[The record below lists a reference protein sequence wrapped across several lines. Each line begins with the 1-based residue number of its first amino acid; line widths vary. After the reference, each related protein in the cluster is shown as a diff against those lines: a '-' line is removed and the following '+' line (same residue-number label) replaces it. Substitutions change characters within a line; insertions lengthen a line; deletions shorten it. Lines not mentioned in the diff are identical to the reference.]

1 LTVVLFHQYQIGI
14 SPHRAGMLFQ
24 SIRRLRHFVYN
35 VLQNEEHD
43 TLFSRYVD
51 YFLIFLIMTNV
62 AAVIAESVDQWY
74 YPYQNYFTLFENF
87 SIVIFSIEYLL
98 RLWSVAE
105 AKPDNTTWKQ
115 RWDWL
120 RSPSALIDLVAIVP
134 AFLNFFV
141 NIDLRF
147 LRILRL
153 FRILK
158 LTRYFASMRIL
169 LVVIS
174 KERGSFQAVI
184 FILIIMIVTA
194 SSGIYLVENHAQP
207 DEFESI
213 PKAMWWA
220 VVTLTTVGYG
230 DVTPITNAGKILGAI
245 ITILGVGLA
254 ALPAGI
260 LATGLANELA
270 QRREELEQ
278 HFREQLIDSDFDLVQ
293 NQMMIDKIRRELGL
307 DKEQAQNIVLQVL
320 REQELERREK
330 EVETRKKN
338 FCPHCG
344 EVL

>member
-1 LTVVLFHQYQIGI
+1 
-14 SPHRAGMLFQ
+14 MLFQ
-24 SIRRLRHFVYN
+24 PIRRLRHFTYN
-35 VLQNEEHD
+35 ILQNDEHD
-43 TLFSRYVD
+43 TRFSRCVD

-74 YPYQNYFTLFENF
+74 YPYQDYFAYFEHF
-87 SIVIFSIEYLL
+87 SIAIFSIEYLL
-98 RLWSVAE
+98 RLWCVAD
-105 AKPDNTTWKQ
+105 AKPDNTTWRQ
-115 RWDWL
+115 RWQWL
-120 RSPSALIDLVAIVP
+120 KSPSALIDLAAIAP
-134 AFLNFFV
+134 AFLNYFV
-141 NIDLRF
+141 SIDLRF

-158 LTRYFASMRIL
+158 LTRYFVSLRIL

-184 FILIIMIVTA
+184 FILLIMIVTA
-194 SSGIYLVENHAQP
+194 SSGIYVVENQAQP
-207 DEFESI
+207 QEFESI

-230 DVTPITNAGKILGAI
+230 DVIPITTAGKILGAL

-270 QRREELEQ
+270 QRRDELEQ
-278 HFREQLIDSDFDLVQ
+278 QFRESLADGDFDLVQ
-293 NQMMIDKIRRELGL
+293 NQKMIDKIRREMGL
-307 DKEQAQNIVLQVL
+307 DKEQAQDIVLQVL
-320 REQELERREK
+320 REQELERRER
-330 EVETRKKN
+330 EVRKKN

-344 EVL
+344 EPLE

>member
-1 LTVVLFHQYQIGI
+1 MLT
-14 SPHRAGMLFQ
+14 Q
-24 SIRRLRHFVYN
+24 SIRRFRLFVYN
-35 VLQNEEHD
+35 ILQNDEHD
-43 TLFSRYVD
+43 TWFSRYLD

-62 AAVIAESVDQWY
+62 AAVIAESVDSWY
-74 YPYQNYFTLFENF
+74 YPYQDYFIGFENF
-87 SIVIFSIEYLL
+87 SIIVFSIEYLL

-105 AKPDNTTWKQ
+105 EKPDNTTWRQ
-115 RWDWL
+115 RWQWL
-120 RSPSALIDLVAIVP
+120 KSPSALVDLIAIVP

-141 NIDLRF
+141 SIDLRF

-174 KERGSFQAVI
+174 KEKGSFQAVI

-278 HFREQLIDSDFDLVQ
+278 HFREQLIDSDFDLVK

-320 REQELERREK
+320 REQELERRERSRDKAK
-330 EVETRKKN
+330 E
-338 FCPHCG
+338 F
-344 EVL
+344 LS

>member
-1 LTVVLFHQYQIGI
+1 MSFH
-14 SPHRAGMLFQ
+14 P
-24 SIRRLRHFVYN
+24 IRRLRHFVYN
-35 VLQNEEHD
+35 ILQND
-43 TLFSRYVD
+43 DYNTWLSRYVD
-51 YFLIFLIMTNV
+51 YFLIALIAANV
-62 AAVIAESVDQWY
+62 TAVIAESVDQWY
-74 YPYQNYFTLFENF
+74 YPYQRYFELFENF
-87 SIVIFSIEYLL
+87 SIVIFTIEYLL
-98 RLWSVAE
+98 RLWCVAE
-105 AKPDNTTWKQ
+105 AKPNGTTWRQ

-120 RSPSALIDLVAIVP
+120 RSPSALIDLIAIAP

-141 NIDLRF
+141 SIDLRF

-174 KERGSFQAVI
+174 KEKGSFQAVI

-207 DEFESI
+207 EEFESI

-230 DVTPITNAGKILGAI
+230 DVIPITIAGKILGAV
-245 ITILGVGLA
+245 ITVLGVGLA

-270 QRREELEQ
+270 QRRDELEQ
-278 HFREQLIDSDFDLVQ
+278 QFREFLVDGDFDLVQ
-293 NQMMIDKIRRELGL
+293 NQVMVDKLRRELGL
-307 DKEQAQNIVLQVL
+307 AKEEAQDIILQVL
-320 REQELERREK
+320 REQELERREQEVREK
-330 EVETRKKN
+330 EVRKKN

-344 EVL
+344 ERLE

>member
-1 LTVVLFHQYQIGI
+1 MAF
-14 SPHRAGMLFQ
+14 PP
-24 SIRRLRHFVYN
+24 IRQTRLFVYN
-35 VLQNEEHD
+35 VLQNDEHD
-43 TLFSRYVD
+43 TLVSRSVD
-51 YFLIFLIMTNV
+51 YFLIFLIMANV
-62 AAVIAESVDQWY
+62 TAVIAESVDQWY
-74 YPYQNYFTLFENF
+74 YPYQEYFTLFENF
-87 SIVIFSIEYLL
+87 SIVVFSLEYLL

-105 AKPDNTTWKQ
+105 AKPDNTTWQQ
-115 RWDWL
+115 RWEWL
-120 RSPSALIDLVAIVP
+120 KSPSALIDLVAIAP

-141 NIDLRF
+141 TIDLRF

-174 KERGSFQAVI
+174 KEKGSFQAVI

-207 DEFESI
+207 EEFESI

-270 QRREELEQ
+270 QRRDELEQ
-278 HFREQLIDSDFDLVQ
+278 DFREQLIESDFDLVQ
-293 NQMMIDKIRRELGL
+293 NQAMIDKIRRELGL
-307 DKEQAQNIVLQVL
+307 DREQAQDIVLQVL

-330 EVETRKKN
+330 EVSKAKN

-344 EVL
+344 EALR

>member
-1 LTVVLFHQYQIGI
+1 MAFH
-14 SPHRAGMLFQ
+14 P
-24 SIRRLRHFVYN
+24 IRQTRLFVYN
-35 VLQNEEHD
+35 VLQNDEHD
-43 TLFSRYVD
+43 TLVSRSVD
-51 YFLIFLIMTNV
+51 YFLIFLIMANV
-62 AAVIAESVDQWY
+62 TAVIAESVDQWY
-74 YPYQNYFTLFENF
+74 YPYQEYFTLFENF
-87 SIVIFSIEYLL
+87 SIVVFSIEYLL

-105 AKPDNTTWKQ
+105 AKPDNTTWQQ
-115 RWDWL
+115 RWEWL
-120 RSPSALIDLVAIVP
+120 KSPSALIDLIAIAP

-141 NIDLRF
+141 TIDLRF

-174 KERGSFQAVI
+174 KEKGSFQAVI

-207 DEFESI
+207 EEFESI

-270 QRREELEQ
+270 QRRDELEQ
-278 HFREQLIDSDFDLVQ
+278 DFRQQLIESDFDLVQ
-293 NQMMIDKIRRELGL
+293 NQAMIDKIRRELGL
-307 DKEQAQNIVLQVL
+307 DREQAQDIVLQVL

-330 EVETRKKN
+330 EVSKAKN

-344 EVL
+344 EALR

>member
-1 LTVVLFHQYQIGI
+1 
-14 SPHRAGMLFQ
+14 MLLQ
-24 SIRRLRHFVYN
+24 SIRRLRLFVYN
-35 VLQNEEHD
+35 VLQNDDYD
-43 TLFSRYVD
+43 TFFSRYVE

-74 YPYQNYFTLFENF
+74 YPYQEYFVGFENF
-87 SIVIFSIEYLL
+87 SIVVFTIEYLL
-98 RLWSVAE
+98 RFWSAAD
-105 AKPDNTTWKQ
+105 AKPAHTTWRQ
-115 RWDWL
+115 RWNWFK
-120 RSPSALIDLVAIVP
+120 SPTALIDLVAIVP

-153 FRILK
+153 FRLFK

-174 KERGSFQAVI
+174 KEKGSFQAVI

-207 DEFESI
+207 EVFESI

-230 DVTPITNAGKILGAI
+230 DVIPITTAGKILGAV

-260 LATGLANELA
+260 LATGLANELS

-278 HFREQLIDSDFDLVQ
+278 HFREQLIDGDFDLVQ

-307 DKEQAQNIVLQVL
+307 DKEQAQAIVLQVL
-320 REQELERREK
+320 REQELERRER
-330 EVETRKKN
+330 EVEVRQKN
-338 FCPHCG
+338 FCPNCG
-344 EVL
+344 ERL

>member
-1 LTVVLFHQYQIGI
+1 
-14 SPHRAGMLFQ
+14 MLFQ
-24 SIRRLRHFVYN
+24 SVKRFRHFVYN
-35 VLQNEEHD
+35 VLQNDEHD
-43 TLFSRYVD
+43 TRFSRYVD

-74 YPYQNYFTLFENF
+74 YPNQSYFTWFENF
-87 SIVIFSIEYLL
+87 SIVVFSIEYLL

-105 AKPDNTTWKQ
+105 AKPDDTTWRQ

-120 RSPSALIDLVAIVP
+120 RSPSALIDLVAIAP

-141 NIDLRF
+141 SIDLRF

-174 KERGSFQAVI
+174 KEKGSFQAVI

-207 DEFESI
+207 DVFESI

-230 DVTPITNAGKILGAI
+230 DVIPVTTAGKILGAI

-260 LATGLANELA
+260 LATGLANELN
-270 QRREELEQ
+270 QRREGLEQ
-278 HFREQLIDSDFDLVQ
+278 HFRELLVDGDFNLVQ
-293 NQMMIDKIRRELGL
+293 NQSMVEKIRRELGL
-307 DKEQAQNIVLQVL
+307 DREQAQNIVLQVL

-330 EVETRKKN
+330 EVNKKN

-344 EVL
+344 EPLE

>member
-1 LTVVLFHQYQIGI
+1 MIFK
-14 SPHRAGMLFQ
+14 
-24 SIRRLRHFVYN
+24 SIRRFRHFVYN
-35 VLQNEEHD
+35 ILQNDEHD
-43 TLFSRYVD
+43 TLFSRCVD

-74 YPYQNYFTLFENF
+74 HCYQNYFINFEKF
-87 SIVIFSIEYLL
+87 SIVVFSIEYLL
-98 RLWSVAE
+98 RLWSVAD
-105 AKPDNTTWKQ
+105 AKPDNTTWRQ
-115 RWDWL
+115 RWQWL
-120 RSPSALIDLVAIVP
+120 KSPSALIDLVAIAP
-134 AFLNFFV
+134 AFFNHFV

-158 LTRYFASMRIL
+158 LTRYFASLRIL

-174 KERGSFQAVI
+174 KEKGSFQAVI
-184 FILIIMIVTA
+184 FILFIMIVMA
-194 SSGIYLVENHAQP
+194 ASGIYLVEKDAQP
-207 DEFESI
+207 EVFESI

-230 DVTPITNAGKILGAI
+230 DVIPITNAGKILGAI

-270 QRREELEQ
+270 QRREEIEQ
-278 HFREQLIDSDFDLVQ
+278 QFRELLVDGDFNLVQ
-293 NQMMIDKIRRELGL
+293 NQRMIDKIRRELGL
-307 DKEQAQNIVLQVL
+307 DKEQAQDIVLQVL
-320 REQELERREK
+320 REQELERREE
-330 EVETRKKN
+330 EVRQKH

-344 EVL
+344 EPLD

>member
-1 LTVVLFHQYQIGI
+1 
-14 SPHRAGMLFQ
+14 MLLQ
-24 SIRRLRHFVYN
+24 SIRRLRLFVYN
-35 VLQNEEHD
+35 ILQNDDHD
-43 TLFSRYVD
+43 TFFSRCVD

-74 YPYQNYFTLFENF
+74 YPYQTYFTWFENF

-105 AKPDNTTWKQ
+105 AKPVNTTWRQ
-115 RWDWL
+115 RWQWL
-120 RSPSALIDLVAIVP
+120 KSPSALIDLIAIAP

-158 LTRYFASMRIL
+158 LTRYFASLRIL
-169 LVVIS
+169 LVVIN
-174 KERGSFQAVI
+174 KEKGSFQAVV

-207 DEFESI
+207 QEFESI

-230 DVTPITNAGKILGAI
+230 DVTPVTNAGKILGAL

-278 HFREQLIDSDFDLVQ
+278 HFREQLIDSDFDLIQ

-307 DKEQAQNIVLQVL
+307 DKEQAQSIVLQVL

-330 EVETRKKN
+330 EVDVKKKN
-338 FCPHCG
+338 FCPNCG
-344 EVL
+344 EAL

>member
-1 LTVVLFHQYQIGI
+1 MTTNPIKRV
-14 SPHRAGMLFQ
+14 
-24 SIRRLRHFVYN
+24 RRMVYD
-35 VLQNEEHD
+35 VLQNDNHD
-43 TLFSRYVD
+43 TMLSRYVD

-74 YPYQNYFTLFENF
+74 YPYQSYFDGFENF
-87 SIVIFSIEYLL
+87 SIVVFSIEYLL
-98 RLWSVAE
+98 RFWSVAE
-105 AKPDNTTWKQ
+105 AKPDDTTWRQ
-115 RWDWL
+115 RFNWV
-120 RSPSALIDLVAIVP
+120 RSPSALVDLIAIAP

-141 NIDLRF
+141 TIDLRF

-158 LTRYFASMRIL
+158 LTRYFASLRIL

-207 DEFESI
+207 EEFESI

-230 DVTPITNAGKILGAI
+230 DVIPVTMAGKILGAV

-260 LATGLANELA
+260 LATGLANELN

-278 HFREQLIDSDFDLVQ
+278 HFRELLIDGDFDLVQ
-293 NQMMIDKIRRELGL
+293 NQRMVDKIRRELGL
-307 DKEQAQNIVLQVL
+307 DREQAQDIVLQVL

-330 EVETRKKN
+330 ELNKKN

-344 EVL
+344 EPLE

>member
-1 LTVVLFHQYQIGI
+1 
-14 SPHRAGMLFQ
+14 MLSD
-24 SIRRLRHFVYN
+24 SIQHVRRMVYD
-35 VLQNEEHD
+35 VLQNDDHD
-43 TLFSRYVD
+43 TALSRYVD

-62 AAVIAESVDQWY
+62 AAVIAESVDEWY
-74 YPYQNYFTLFENF
+74 YPHQTYFTWFENF
-87 SIVIFSIEYLL
+87 SIIIFSIEYLL
-98 RLWSVAE
+98 RFWSVAE
-105 AKPDNTTWKQ
+105 AKPKDTTWRQ
-115 RWDWL
+115 RFDWV
-120 RSPSALIDLVAIVP
+120 RSPSALVDLIAIAP
-134 AFLNFFV
+134 AFFNFFV
-141 NIDLRF
+141 TIDLRF

-207 DEFESI
+207 EEFESI

-230 DVTPITNAGKILGAI
+230 DVIPVTMAGKILGAV

-260 LATGLANELA
+260 LATGLANELS

-278 HFREQLIDSDFDLVQ
+278 HFREQLIDGDFDLVQ
-293 NQMMIDKIRRELGL
+293 NQRMVDKIRRELGL
-307 DKEQAQNIVLQVL
+307 DRAQAQDIVLQVL

-330 EVETRKKN
+330 EVNKKN

-344 EVL
+344 EPLE

>member
-1 LTVVLFHQYQIGI
+1 MPFNPIQRT
-14 SPHRAGMLFQ
+14 
-24 SIRRLRHFVYN
+24 RRFVYN
-35 VLQNEEHD
+35 ILQNDAHY
-43 TLFSRYVD
+43 TLFSRCVD
-51 YFLIFLIMTNV
+51 YFLIFLILTNV

-74 YPYQNYFTLFENF
+74 YPYQIYFTWFENF
-87 SIVIFSIEYLL
+87 SITVFSIEYLL

-105 AKPDNTTWKQ
+105 AKPDDTTWRQ
-115 RWDWL
+115 RWEWI
-120 RSPSALIDLVAIVP
+120 RSPSALIDLIAIAP

-141 NIDLRF
+141 TIDLRF

-174 KERGSFQAVI
+174 KEKGSFQAVI
-184 FILIIMIVTA
+184 FILIIMIVMA

-207 DEFESI
+207 QEFESI

-230 DVTPITNAGKILGAI
+230 DVIPVTMAGKILGAV

-278 HFREQLIDSDFDLVQ
+278 DFREQLIDSEFDLMQ

-307 DKEQAQNIVLQVL
+307 DREQAQNIVLQVL
-320 REQELERREK
+320 REQALERREN
-330 EVETRKKN
+330 EVRHNEGHKKN
-338 FCPHCG
+338 FCPNCG
-344 EVL
+344 ESL

>member
-1 LTVVLFHQYQIGI
+1 MPFHPI
-14 SPHRAGMLFQ
+14 H
-24 SIRRLRHFVYN
+24 RLRHFVYN
-35 VLQNEEHD
+35 ILQNDDHD
-43 TLFSRYVD
+43 TLFSRSID
-51 YFLIFLIMTNV
+51 YFLILLILTNV

-74 YPYQNYFTLFENF
+74 YPYQDYFTWFENF
-87 SIVIFSIEYLL
+87 SIVVFSIEYLL
-98 RLWSVAE
+98 RFWSVAE
-105 AKPDNTTWKQ
+105 AKPDNTTWRQ
-115 RWDWL
+115 RWEWL
-120 RSPSALIDLVAIVP
+120 KSPSALIDLIAIAP

-141 NIDLRF
+141 SIDLRF

-174 KERGSFQAVI
+174 KEKGSFQAVI

-207 DEFESI
+207 EEFESI

-260 LATGLANELA
+260 LATGLANELE
-270 QRREELEQ
+270 QRRDEIEQ
-278 HFREQLIDSDFDLVQ
+278 QFREYLVDGDFDLVQ
-293 NQMMIDKIRRELGL
+293 NQAMIDKIRRELGL
-307 DKEQAQNIVLQVL
+307 DREQAQAIVLQVL
-320 REQELERREK
+320 REQALEQREK
-330 EVETRKKN
+330 EVKQKN
-338 FCPHCG
+338 FCPNCG
-344 EVL
+344 ESL

>member
-1 LTVVLFHQYQIGI
+1 
-14 SPHRAGMLFQ
+14 MLFQ
-24 SIRRLRHFVYN
+24 TIRRLRLFVYDI
-35 VLQNEEHD
+35 LQNDEHD
-43 TLFSRYVD
+43 TLFSRCVD

-62 AAVIAESVDQWY
+62 AAVIAESVDSWY
-74 YPYQNYFTLFENF
+74 YPYQEYFTWFENF
-87 SIVIFSIEYLL
+87 SIVVFSIEYLL

-105 AKPDNTTWKQ
+105 EKPDDTTWRQ
-115 RWDWL
+115 RWEWL
-120 RSPSALIDLVAIVP
+120 KSPSALIDLVAIAP

-141 NIDLRF
+141 TIDLRF

-158 LTRYFASMRIL
+158 LTRYFASLRIL

-174 KERGSFQAVI
+174 KEKGSFQAVI

-207 DEFESI
+207 EEFESI

-230 DVTPITNAGKILGAI
+230 DVTPITNAGKILGAV

-278 HFREQLIDSDFDLVQ
+278 DFRAQLIDSDFDLVK

-320 REQELERREK
+320 REQELERRER
-330 EVETRKKN
+330 EVEERQKN

-344 EVL
+344 EPL

>member
-1 LTVVLFHQYQIGI
+1 
-14 SPHRAGMLFQ
+14 MFQ
-24 SIRRLRHFVYN
+24 PIRRLRLLVYN
-35 VLQNEEHD
+35 VLQNDEHD

-51 YFLIFLIMTNV
+51 YFLILLIMTNV

-74 YPYQNYFTLFENF
+74 YPYQDYFTWFENF
-87 SIVIFSIEYLL
+87 SIVVFSIEYLL
-98 RLWSVAE
+98 RLWSIAE
-105 AKPDNTTWKQ
+105 AEPEHTTWRQ
-115 RWDWL
+115 RWDWI
-120 RSPSALIDLVAIVP
+120 RSPSALIDLIAIAP

-141 NIDLRF
+141 SIDLRF

-158 LTRYFASMRIL
+158 LTRYFASLRIL

-174 KERGSFQAVI
+174 KEKGSFQAVL

-207 DEFESI
+207 EEFESI

-230 DVTPITNAGKILGAI
+230 DVIPVTTAGKVLGAV

-260 LATGLANELA
+260 LATGLANELE
-270 QRREELEQ
+270 QRRDELEQ
-278 HFREQLIDSDFDLVQ
+278 HFREQLVEGDFDLVQ
-293 NQMMIDKIRRELGL
+293 NQMMIDRIRRELGL
-307 DKEQAQNIVLQVL
+307 DKEQAQDIVLQVL

-330 EVETRKKN
+330 EVRKKN
-338 FCPHCG
+338 FCPNCG
-344 EVL
+344 EPLD

>member
-1 LTVVLFHQYQIGI
+1 MI
-14 SPHRAGMLFQ
+14 FQ
-24 SIRRLRHFVYN
+24 SIRRFRHFVYN
-35 VLQNEEHD
+35 ILQNDDYD

-74 YPYQNYFTLFENF
+74 HYYKSYFINFEKF
-87 SIVIFSIEYLL
+87 SIVVFSVEYLL
-98 RLWSVAE
+98 RLWSVADD
-105 AKPDNTTWKQ
+105 KPDNTTWRQ
-115 RWDWL
+115 RWQWL
-120 RSPSALIDLVAIVP
+120 KSPSALIDLVAIAP
-134 AFLNFFV
+134 AFLNHFV

-158 LTRYFASMRIL
+158 LTRYFASLRIL
-169 LVVIS
+169 MVVIS
-174 KERGSFQAVI
+174 KEKGSFQAVI
-184 FILIIMIVTA
+184 FILFIMIVMA
-194 SSGIYLVENHAQP
+194 ASGIYLVEKDAQP
-207 DEFESI
+207 EVFDSI

-230 DVTPITNAGKILGAI
+230 DVIPITNAGKILGAI

-270 QRREELEQ
+270 QRREEIEQ
-278 HFREQLIDSDFDLVQ
+278 QFRELLVDGDFDLIQ
-293 NQMMIDKIRRELGL
+293 NQRMIDKIRRELGL
-307 DKEQAQNIVLQVL
+307 DKEQAQDIVLQVL
-320 REQELERREK
+320 REQELERREE
-330 EVETRKKN
+330 EVRREEELRQKN

-344 EVL
+344 EPLD

>member
-1 LTVVLFHQYQIGI
+1 MAANPIKQL
-14 SPHRAGMLFQ
+14 
-24 SIRRLRHFVYN
+24 RRMVYD
-35 VLQNEEHD
+35 VLQNDEHD
-43 TLFSRYVD
+43 TTLSRYVD
-51 YFLIFLIMTNV
+51 YFLILLIMTNV

-74 YPYQNYFTLFENF
+74 YPHQTYFTWFENF
-87 SIVIFSIEYLL
+87 SIIVFSIEYLL
-98 RLWSVAE
+98 RFWSVAE
-105 AKPDNTTWKQ
+105 AKPEDTTWRQ
-115 RWDWL
+115 RFQWM
-120 RSPSALIDLVAIVP
+120 RSPSALVDLIAIAP

-141 NIDLRF
+141 TIDLRF

-169 LVVIS
+169 LVVIN

-207 DEFESI
+207 EVFESI

-230 DVTPITNAGKILGAI
+230 DVIPVTMAGKILGAI

-260 LATGLANELA
+260 LATGLANELN

-278 HFREQLIDSDFDLVQ
+278 HFRELLIDGDFDLVQ
-293 NQMMIDKIRRELGL
+293 NQRMVDKIRRELGL
-307 DKEQAQNIVLQVL
+307 DRAQAQDIVLQVL

-330 EVETRKKN
+330 DLSKKN

-344 EVL
+344 EPLE

>member
-1 LTVVLFHQYQIGI
+1 MAFH
-14 SPHRAGMLFQ
+14 P
-24 SIRRLRHFVYN
+24 IRQTRLFVYN
-35 VLQNEEHD
+35 VLQNDEHD
-43 TLFSRYVD
+43 TLVSRSVD
-51 YFLIFLIMTNV
+51 YFLIFLIMANV
-62 AAVIAESVDQWY
+62 TAVIAESVDQWY
-74 YPYQNYFTLFENF
+74 YPYQEYFTLFENF
-87 SIVIFSIEYLL
+87 SIVVFSLEYLL

-105 AKPDNTTWKQ
+105 AKPDNTTWQQ
-115 RWDWL
+115 RWEWL
-120 RSPSALIDLVAIVP
+120 KSPSALIDLIAIAP

-141 NIDLRF
+141 TIDLRF

-174 KERGSFQAVI
+174 KEKGSFQAVI

-207 DEFESI
+207 EEFESI

-270 QRREELEQ
+270 QRRDELEQ
-278 HFREQLIDSDFDLVQ
+278 DFREQLIESDFDLVQ
-293 NQMMIDKIRRELGL
+293 NQAMIDKIRRELGL
-307 DKEQAQNIVLQVL
+307 DREQAQDIVLQVL

-330 EVETRKKN
+330 EVSKAKK

-344 EVL
+344 EALR

>member
-1 LTVVLFHQYQIGI
+1 MYDLCIIQKHYLKVISHREGI
-14 SPHRAGMLFQ
+14 LFQ

-35 VLQNEEHD
+35 ILQNDDHD
-43 TLFSRYVD
+43 TLFSRNVD
-51 YFLIFLIMTNV
+51 YFLILLIMTNV

-74 YPYQNYFTLFENF
+74 YPHQAYFTAFENF
-87 SIVIFSIEYLL
+87 SIVVFSIEYLL
-98 RLWSVAE
+98 RLWSVAD
-105 AKPDNTTWKQ
+105 AKPDDKTWRQ
-115 RWDWL
+115 RWEWL
-120 RSPSALIDLVAIVP
+120 KSPSALIDLIAIAP

-141 NIDLRF
+141 TIDLRF

-207 DEFESI
+207 EEFESI

-230 DVTPITNAGKILGAI
+230 DVTPITTAGKILGAV

-270 QRREELEQ
+270 QRRDELEQ
-278 HFREQLIDSDFDLVQ
+278 QFREFLVDGDFDLVQ
-293 NQMMIDKIRRELGL
+293 NQTMVEKFRRELGL
-307 DKEQAQNIVLQVL
+307 DKEQAQDIVLQVL
-320 REQELERREK
+320 REQALEQREK
-330 EVETRKKN
+330 EVQKKN

-344 EVL
+344 ESLD

>member
-1 LTVVLFHQYQIGI
+1 
-14 SPHRAGMLFQ
+14 MLFQ
-24 SIRRLRHFVYN
+24 SIRRLRHLVYN
-35 VLQNEEHD
+35 ILQNDEHD
-43 TLFSRYVD
+43 TLVSRYVD
-51 YFLIFLIMTNV
+51 YFLIALILTNV
-62 AAVIAESVDQWY
+62 AAVIAESVDTWY
-74 YPYQNYFTLFENF
+74 YPYQEYFTLFENF

-98 RLWSVAE
+98 RLWSVAD
-105 AKPDNTTWKQ
+105 AKPDHTNTTWRQ

-141 NIDLRF
+141 SIDLRF

-174 KERGSFQAVI
+174 KEKGSFQAVI

-207 DEFESI
+207 EEFESI

-230 DVTPITNAGKILGAI
+230 DVTPITNAGKILGAV

-270 QRREELEQ
+270 QRRDELEQ
-278 HFREQLIDSDFDLVQ
+278 QFREFLVDGDFDLVQ
-293 NQMMIDKIRRELGL
+293 NQVMIEKIRRELGL
-307 DKEQAQNIVLQVL
+307 DKEQAQDIVLQVL
-320 REQELERREK
+320 REQELDRREK
-330 EVETRKKN
+330 EVRQKN

-344 EVL
+344 EPLE

>member
-1 LTVVLFHQYQIGI
+1 
-14 SPHRAGMLFQ
+14 MLFQ
-24 SIRRLRHFVYN
+24 SIRRLRHFVYDI
-35 VLQNEEHD
+35 LQNEEHD

-74 YPYQNYFTLFENF
+74 YPYQDYFTLFENF
-87 SIVIFSIEYLL
+87 SIFVFSVEYLL

-115 RWDWL
+115 RWDWI

-330 EVETRKKN
+330 EVETRQKN

>member
-1 LTVVLFHQYQIGI
+1 MTANPIK
-14 SPHRAGMLFQ
+14 R
-24 SIRRLRHFVYN
+24 IRRMVYD
-35 VLQNEEHD
+35 VLQNDDHD
-43 TLFSRYVD
+43 TMLSRYVD

-74 YPYQNYFTLFENF
+74 YPYQSYFDLFENF
-87 SIVIFSIEYLL
+87 SIVVFSIEYLL
-98 RLWSVAE
+98 RFWSVAE
-105 AKPDNTTWKQ
+105 AKPDNTTWRQ
-115 RWDWL
+115 RFNWV
-120 RSPSALIDLVAIVP
+120 RSPSALVDLIAIAP

-141 NIDLRF
+141 TIDLRF

-158 LTRYFASMRIL
+158 LTRYFASLRIL

-207 DEFESI
+207 EEFESI

-230 DVTPITNAGKILGAI
+230 DVIPVTMAGKILGAV

-260 LATGLANELA
+260 LATGLANELN

-278 HFREQLIDSDFDLVQ
+278 NFRELLIDGDFDLVQ
-293 NQMMIDKIRRELGL
+293 NQRMVDKIRRELGL
-307 DKEQAQNIVLQVL
+307 DREQAQDIVLQVL

-330 EVETRKKN
+330 ELKKKN

-344 EVL
+344 EPLE